1 MFEFFI
7 HVDQLL
13 RSVNLVVLLDLA
25 IVNLNLLTDLCAA
38 VGEQVFRDIEGGLG
52 GRVLLHFLSCLAGTE
67 NLGELVFLVLLLLLL
82 LLLALEKLLFEHLGH
97 LLPDLLRDKRTH

>member
-1 MFEFFI
+1 M

-13 RSVNLVVLLDLA
+13 RPVELVVLLDLA
-25 IVNLNLLTDLCAA
+25 IIYLDLLTDLGAA
-38 VGEQVFRDIEGGLG
+38 VGQQVIRDIEGGLG
-52 GRVLLHFLSCLAGTE
+52 CRVLLHILSCLAGTE
-67 NLGELVFLVLLLLLL
+67 DLGELVFLVLLLLLL